1 LKEEESIGLT
11 ELGFRQCFAAQLPL
25 DEPSW
30 VPARVLRVERSGVE
44 LLGEGLS
51 VHAPLGASWFRGG
64 PEDRPTV
71 GDWVLYDRD
80 AARITRLLERSTLF
94 VRRGADGGDV
104 QLVAAN
110 VDVVLLVTACNRE
123 FNPARL
129 ERYLALALE
138 AGATP
143 VVVLTKA
150 DLCDDVAPYEAAAR
164 ALRRDLAV
172 EVASG
177 LDAATLAGVRTW
189 CTPGAT
195 LALLGSSGVG
205 KSTLLNGL
213 SDAPVAATGAAR
225 EADARGRHTTTNRAL
240 HRLPGGAW
248 MLDSPGMRE
257 LGLVDAGDGLRA
269 AFDEIDALAT
279 ACRFADCAHDA
290 APGCA
295 VQAAIAAGTLDAGRL
310 ERWRKLAREERNA
323 TESVAERRAR
333 QRDFEKHV
341 RRVQRAKTERRQ

>member
-1 LKEEESIGLT
+1 MDDETIGLP

-25 DEPSW
+25 DEPAL
-30 VPARVLRVERSGVE
+30 VPARVVCVERSGID
-44 LLGEGLS
+44 LLGEALS
-51 VHAPLGASWFRGG
+51 VHAPLGASWFRDG
-64 PEDRPTV
+64 PETRPTV
-71 GDWVLYDRD
+71 GDWVLYDT
-80 AARITRLLERSTLF
+80 AAGRPARLLERSTLF
-94 VRRGADGGDV
+94 ARRGADGGDL
-104 QLVAAN
+104 QLIAAN
-110 VDVVLLVTACNRE
+110 VDVVLLVTSCNRE

-150 DLCDDVAPYEAAAR
+150 DLCDDPAVFVTAAR
-164 ALRRDLAV
+164 ALRRDLVV
-172 EVASG
+172 ELANG
-177 LDAATLAGVRTW
+177 LDAETLAGVRAW

-195 LALLGSSGVG
+195 VALLGSSGVG

-213 SDAPVAATGAAR
+213 AGRDLAETGAAR
-225 EADARGRHTTTNRAL
+225 EDDARGRHTTTRRAL
-240 HRLPGGAW
+240 HRIPGGAW

-269 AFDEIDALAT
+269 AFDEIDALA
-279 ACRFADCAHDA
+279 AQCRFVDCAHVA
-290 APGCA
+290 EPGCR
-295 VQAAIAAGTLDAGRL
+295 VQAAIEAGDLEMERL

-323 TESVAERRAR
+323 SESIAERRSR

-341 RRVQRAKTERRQ
+341 RRIQRSKSEGRR